1 MANAPHTKIYP
12 STPLPYQ
19 EVDFQTYDYII
30 GGKLV
35 VAKAVLSDS
44 YVQMVNGLDQEAR
57 LQLKYKLATDM
68 ATYMVQNNLVE
79 FTQQDNPYTL
89 DKTVMVRAYLAPSE
103 QVKILRLANK
113 IV

>member
-1 MANAPHTKIYP
+1 MATHQHTK
-12 STPLPYQ
+12 LPHPTAYGD
-19 EVDFQTYDYII
+19 VDFQNYDYII

-68 ATYMVQNNLVE
+68 ATYMVENNLVE
-79 FTQQDNPYTL
+79 FTHQDNPYTL